1 MEGRTQLSYV
11 YDKEE
16 TLNWVGMTADFSS
29 PGKTVTRDCHHRLPE
44 QPFAE
49 CVLEE
54 ADAFDGY
61 TVEEH
66 PCVESF

>member
-1 MEGRTQLSYV
+1 MEGLNFYV

-16 TLNWVGMTADFSS
+16 TLKWVEITVDYSS
-29 PGKTVTRDCHHRLPE
+29 PEKTVTRDCHHRLPE
-44 QPFAE
+44 QLFVG

-54 ADAFDGY
+54 ADAFDGH